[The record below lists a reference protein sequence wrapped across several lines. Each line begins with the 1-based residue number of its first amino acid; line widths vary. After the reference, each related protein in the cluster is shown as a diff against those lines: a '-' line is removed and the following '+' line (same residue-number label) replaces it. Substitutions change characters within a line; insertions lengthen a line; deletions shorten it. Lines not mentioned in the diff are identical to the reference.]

1 MSFNSTLIDTSA
13 APFAGVLTGAVAGTQ
28 TGAGFIDMTRLE
40 PGTLSAQV
48 TVDAETNTIQLFADW
63 QVSRDNST
71 WLTVSGTP
79 GNAANVVLA
88 TGTGGADASVTRVIP
103 APGAVYSFPFAR
115 VAIRNEVAAGL
126 VADTYSVAYVARKR
140 A

>member
-1 MSFNSTLIDTSA
+1 MSFNSKRLDTSA
-13 APFAGVLTGAVAGTQ
+13 APATGVLTGLAAGTQ
-28 TGAGFIDMTRLE
+28 TGAGSIALHRIL
-40 PGTLSAQV
+40 PGTLAADV
-48 TVDAETNTIQLFADW
+48 EVDAETSTIQLFADW
-63 QVSRDNST
+63 QVSRDGTN

-88 TGTGGADASVTRVIP
+88 TGTGGADPSVRRIIP
-103 APGAVYSFPFAR
+103 APMAVYAFPFAR

-126 VADTYSVAYVARKR
+126 VADTYSVSYSALR